1 MFSKLSLPAS
11 RALAT
16 HLSSLSPEIKAIYG
30 KVDNFVQATEL
41 THDEIAQISTFITF
55 NQVTELLAFIKQ
67 KEDEAFGLKL
77 ALTARGL
84 VLSGLTTI
92 AWVWGMVWCGGIVY
106 LATTLCAFV
115 SVLIRCNTTRVRGT
129 QSEHGQASDGFSSP
143 AIMWMLGGGYAVLA
157 TVHYFQT
164 PLKWLMWIPMFF
176 MRVFAAPV
184 LAYLH
189 PVYEYLRAQGLS
201 IVSWVQSLQHGW
213 TSPDP
218 SAPEDDQT
226 SAANS
231 TDECSALDGT
241 TYLCDL
247 SKLLGGLGGADN
259 LRQTLRYLL
268 AAALVVNASY
278 IMVDAQT
285 GEQLALPAHAPLP
298 SFVEQGERIRF
309 HRRPDMGFDQ
319 EDVKTKFQRAAEE
332 KQAQDEKKPVD
343 SGSSH
348 YGWYVS
354 VGYTL
359 GVSILGNA
367 GVQVGKHAFNLMMA
381 WAVRRAPHLGAYAPY
396 VRILV
401 AAVPGLAVQQLGET
415 SLGWHTFS
423 ALATSGAVWQSFTY
437 IGEWI
442 VKQWG
447 GDALATDADKAGAD
461 ANPAPLSPAGAAAAG
476 RAGTGTRG

>member
-1 MFSKLSLPAS
+1 MFSKLTIPVSHV
-11 RALAT
+11 LAM
-16 HLSSLSPEIKAIYG
+16 HLSSFSPEIKAVYG
-30 KVDNFVQATEL
+30 KVDKFVQETDL
-41 THDEIAQISTFITF
+41 TQIEIDQVSEYITY
-55 NQVTELLAFIKQ
+55 NQVTELLAFIKK
-67 KEDEAFGLKL
+67 KEDEALGLKL
-77 ALTARGL
+77 ALTVRGL

-92 AWVWGMVWCGGIVY
+92 AWVCGMVWCGGIVY
-106 LATTLCAFV
+106 PMTTLCAFG
-115 SVLIRCNTTRVRGT
+115 SVLIRCNTTRVKGT
-129 QSEHGQASDGFSSP
+129 RAASDGVSTP
-143 AIMWMLGGGYAVLA
+143 AVMWMLGGGYAVLA

-164 PLKWLMWIPMFF
+164 PLKWLMWIPLFF

-184 LAYLH
+184 LAYLN
-189 PVYEYLRAQGLS
+189 PVYEYFRGQALS
-201 IVSWVQSLQHGW
+201 IVEWVRGLQDGW
-213 TSPDP
+213 TTPDP
-218 SAPEDDQT
+218 SPPEDDDQT
-226 SAANS
+226 STDGKA
-231 TDECSALDGT
+231 DECSAQDGT
-241 TYLCDL
+241 TYICDL
-247 SKLLGGLGGADN
+247 SKLLGGLGGMDN
-259 LRQTLRYLL
+259 LHQTLRYLL

-298 SFVEQGERIRF
+298 SFVEQSERIRF

-319 EDVKTKFQRAAEE
+319 EDMKTKFQRAAEE

-343 SGSSH
+343 SGSSS
-348 YGWYVS
+348 YDWYVN

-367 GVQVGKHAFNLMMA
+367 GVQVGKYAFNLMMA

-401 AAVPGLAVQQLGET
+401 AAVPGLAVQQMGER

-447 GDALATDADKAGAD
+447 GDAFASDADKAGAD
-461 ANPAPLSPAGAAAAG
+461 ANPPLSPAGAAAAG
-476 RAGTGTRG
+476 RAGNGPRA